1 MAAALRTFLLLASL
15 LIAGMAG
22 GAAFWWLYAEPE
34 KETAAAE
41 LPAPVPVDAVPLSRL
56 TLSPLVDRAA
66 PAVVNIAVLQPSP
79 LEQNPLLR
87 DPYYRFF
94 FGVTDEALAPRL
106 SAGSGFIVDAKR
118 GLVITNHHVVDGA
131 RAIEITLSDQRTL
144 PARFIGSHPA
154 TDIALLQVPARDLKQ
169 LPLGDSGRLKV
180 GDYVVAIGNP
190 FEIGQTVTAGIVSAL
205 GRGRRGGGPAYVQ
218 TDAPIN
224 PGNSGGPLISMRG
237 EVIGINSAI
246 VGPGEGNVGIGL
258 AVPSNTAR
266 EVMELILR
274 EAERRGVPAPLA
286 LPI

>member
-1 MAAALRTFLLLASL
+1 MAAAFRTLILMAAL
-15 LIAGMAG
+15 LIAGFAG
-22 GAAFWWLYAEPE
+22 GAAFWWLYVEPGT
-34 KETAAAE
+34 KPAAE
-41 LPAPVPVDAVPLSRL
+41 LPAPIPVSAVPLSRL

-66 PAVVNIAVLQPSP
+66 PAVVNIAVLQASP

-94 FGVTDEALAPRL
+94 FGLSEEALAPRL

-118 GLVITNHHVVDGA
+118 GLVLTNHHVVEGA
-131 RAIEITLSDQRTL
+131 RAIEVTLGDQRRL
-144 PARFIGSHPA
+144 EAQLIGSHPA
-154 TDIALLQVPARDLKQ
+154 TDIALLEIPPRNLEQ
-169 LPLGDSGRLKV
+169 LTLGDSGRLKV

-205 GRGRRGGGPAYVQ
+205 GRGQRGGGPAYVQ

-266 EVMELILR
+266 QVMQLILR
-274 EAERRGVPAPLA
+274 AAERQAEPVGLPL
-286 LPI
+286 